1 MLHVVFAS
9 DLGVFVMAI
18 SQSRG
23 LAMYAIDL
31 REDEVTALHDVVKSY
46 LAELHTEISYTDER
60 DFKAT
65 LRARQGILQEVLLK
79 LASVAEQLT

>member
-1 MLHVVFAS
+1 
-9 DLGVFVMAI
+9 
-18 SQSRG
+18 
-23 LAMYAIDL
+23 MYAIDL